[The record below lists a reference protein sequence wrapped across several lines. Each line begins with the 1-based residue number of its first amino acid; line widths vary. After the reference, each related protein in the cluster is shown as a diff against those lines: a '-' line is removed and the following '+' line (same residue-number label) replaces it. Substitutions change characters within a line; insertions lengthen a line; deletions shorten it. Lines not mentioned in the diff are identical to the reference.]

1 MVRYAQKY
9 YPYIPVKIL
18 LKDKYESL
26 KKLPKINTPTLVMH
40 GEKDKIVP
48 FQMGKKIYENLK
60 GPRFSYFVK
69 YDDHMMDFN
78 DDLINSINNFIES
91 LN

>member
-1 MVRYAQKY
+1 MAKDHNFAGIILESPFTSMVRLAQKY

-40 GEKDKIVP
+40 GEKDKIVDV
-48 FQMGKKIYENLK
+48 Y
-60 GPRFSYFVK
+60 
-69 YDDHMMDFN
+69 
-78 DDLINSINNFIES
+78 
-91 LN
+91 